1 MNVLPIFFM
10 ILIFSTL
17 ATSLQMKIDERLRM
31 IEPDRVQHSFNQLA
45 MAQYQYYANEVRNGR
60 PGAFAPNIAALSAYL
75 PIWEDDVPTRYGMT
89 SNPNALT
96 LTYDT
101 NNPAIAGRIA
111 ARLGAVAA
119 VSGNTITA
127 VFASPIDAALMSIFL
142 PRNGD
147 LPMTGDL
154 NMGNGQIFNINTVTT
169 DHIDANTGEFRNI
182 EITP

>member
-1 MNVLPIFFM
+1 M

-17 ATSLQMKIDERLRM
+17 ATSLQMKIDQRLRM

-45 MAQYQYYANEVRNGR
+45 MAQYQYYANEVLNGN

-75 PIWEDDVPTRYGMT
+75 PVWEDDVPTRYDMIAG
-89 SNPNALT
+89 PNFLT
-96 LTYDT
+96 LSYRA
-101 NNPAIAGRIA
+101 NNTAIAGRIA
-111 ARLGAVAA
+111 ARLGAVAS
-119 VSGNTITA
+119 VTGNTVTA
-127 VFASPIDAALMSIFL
+127 AFAIPIDAALISIFL

-154 NMGNGQIFNINTVTT
+154 DMSNNQIFDINTLET
-169 DHIDANTGEFRNI
+169 DHIDANTGEFQNI